1 MGLIPS
7 IRLASCRFS
16 PFGLC
21 AFRVTASG
29 SSGSPV
35 TLGPTTGFP
44 SPPGRSSL
52 LRREVE
58 GRVLIAQEHQP
69 SPPEPDVRLVTAS
82 GSHGISYVFVV
93 GAQVSVRSSVTRP
106 SQPPKIEA
114 DSLESFLPILLVV

>member
-1 MGLIPS
+1 MHGYQSCTQAHLHGLPLPKS
-7 IRLASCRFS
+7 VTSLFS
-16 PFGLC
+16 
-21 AFRVTASG
+21 
-29 SSGSPV
+29 
-35 TLGPTTGFP
+35 LG
-44 SPPGRSSL
+44 
-52 LRREVE
+52 EVE

-114 DSLESFLPILLVV
+114 DSLESFLPILLVG